1 MQISLFEVKVN
12 SRDFQTRYYVRDRSS
27 GTVLVQI
34 SSRFAWLPPYGQ
46 TIKFNR
52 SDHWIA
58 GLWLGSHTVV
68 YDIARTERATG
79 TDRRVFFF
87 LFLIRILGWYMG
99 TSSPLRWLPRATW
112 DGYLSRSAR
121 PLGALLCNLFYP
133 LNLPLLRAPRRRF
146 LLTWNFVRL
155 IKRGT
160 ED

>member
-46 TIKFNR
+46 TIIFNR

-58 GLWLGSHTVV
+58 GLWLGPHTVV
-68 YDIARTERATG
+68 YDIARTKRATG
-79 TDRRVFFF
+79 TDRRVF
-87 LFLIRILGWYMG
+87 LG

-121 PLGALLCNLFYP
+121 PLGALLYNLFLP